1 MVGTEGIAPSASC
14 MSGRGSAAELRPRK
28 WCSRLGSHRRPPPSD
43 DGALLTELRE
53 RFGKDWSGTAGFA
66 PAISCTPCRRVG
78 CYATSRFKWLG
89 LAPTSSTVTGWTL
102 VSSNSRPTN
111 WLPEL
116 ESHQHPP
123 LQRRLNCC
131 YSIRAWWA
139 ARDSHPDLTA

>member
-1 MVGTEGIAPSASC
+1 ML
-14 MSGRGSAAELRPRK
+14 GRNGRIR
-28 WCSRLGSHRRPPPSD
+28 
-43 DGALLTELRE
+43 
-53 RFGKDWSGTAGFA
+53 AGFLLHSMQA
-66 PAISCTPCRRVG
+66 R
-78 CYATSRFKWLG
+78 WLLRYVPIQMAGVMG

-102 VSSNSRPTN
+102 VSSYSRPAN

-131 YSIRAWWA
+131 YSIREWWA

>member
-1 MVGTEGIAPSASC
+1 MP
-14 MSGRGSAAELRPRK
+14 GR
-28 WCSRLGSHRRPPPSD
+28 
-43 DGALLTELRE
+43 DGRI
-53 RFGKDWSGTAGFA
+53 RAGE
-66 PAISCTPCRRVG
+66 ISCTPCRLLRYVPIQMAG
-78 CYATSRFKWLG
+78 VMG

-131 YSIRAWWA
+131 YSIREWWA

>member
-1 MVGTEGIAPSASC
+1 ML
-14 MSGRGSAAELRPRK
+14 GRDGRICAGDLLHPMQARWLLRYVPIQM
-28 WCSRLGSHRRPPPSD
+28 
-43 DGALLTELRE
+43 
-53 RFGKDWSGTAGFA
+53 AG
-66 PAISCTPCRRVG
+66 VM
-78 CYATSRFKWLG
+78 G

-131 YSIRAWWA
+131 YSIREWWA